1 MQTRPLHLCSISCSL
16 LTRTRMLREKNS
28 NINYTD
34 VKLMLKH
41 PYFSARGASGT
52 GHVHAE
58 SLHAYDWLFTTR
70 EIQTQPPRSQVLSPF
85 PPLSRRRQGKEREP
99 KMVVENST
107 EISKSTASLWSVE
120 YLAHREFTWP
130 TLSRK
135 YSRRP
140 HYIGEI
146 RKSSFISTVRP
157 PVTLTDPSRK
167 RSFPKR
173 SSNWGEFEN
182 TGFSLSCGQKI

>member
-16 LTRTRMLREKNS
+16 LTRTRMLWEKNS

-52 GHVHAE
+52 GHVHADDVT
-58 SLHAYDWLFTTR
+58 LRNLCMR
-70 EIQTQPPRSQVLSPF
+70 MIGC
-85 PPLSRRRQGKEREP
+85 SRRAKFKHNRLDPRFYLLFLPCPAGDKERREP
-99 KMVVENST
+99 KMVIENST

-120 YLAHREFTWP
+120 YIAHEEFTRP

-157 PVTLTDPSRK
+157 PVTLIRQENGASR
-167 RSFPKR
+167 
-173 SSNWGEFEN
+173 NALEN